1 MSAKLVERHSRLIT
15 IARTRNIVLEN
26 VSVQVIDRRVK
37 LMFKKMQQ
45 LWIWFVVFVL
55 RTNTKPRINPRRKSK
70 PVGRVGTYKT
80 LSGLLEN
87 IDIVQERLLCKTIY
101 SETHRKTRKALR
113 NLGPYIPH
121 AESKTHT
128 SKVMNT
134 TKLSAIIF
142 VALSRKDS

>member
-1 MSAKLVERHSRLIT
+1 ML
-15 IARTRNIVLEN
+15 
-26 VSVQVIDRRVK
+26 
-37 LMFKKMQQ
+37 KKMRK

-55 RTNTKPRINPRRKSK
+55 RTNTEPRINPRRKSK

-121 AESKTHT
+121 E
-128 SKVMNT
+128 N
-134 TKLSAIIF
+134 
-142 VALSRKDS
+142 